1 MRARRRLDALLRRL
15 VRLALR
21 LFFREV
27 EVVGV
32 ERLPQGRPLILV
44 ANHVNGL
51 IDPLLVLGPLPVTPR
66 FLAKSTLWKNPLVR
80 PWLGLLGAIPVFRRQ
95 DEEADPAKNLES
107 FERCYELLAA
117 SGILVLFP
125 EGVSH
130 NEPQLQ
136 PLKTGAARI
145 ALEAERRNPGLGL
158 RIVPIGLLFDAK
170 QTFRSRALVQVGEPI
185 DPLEAAREGTG
196 EVEDRSLSGAEGT
209 RPIGSPETVRG
220 LTARIDEALREV
232 TLNYESW
239 EEARLL
245 GRVADLYRLRRPELP
260 TKGSLAEGVG
270 VRRAALATYRQLRAR
285 QPERVA
291 AAAAAVGRYDELLRA
306 FRLRDDQVGAS
317 YPPSPVVRF
326 VLTSLLRLLVLLPL
340 SAAGTVLNYP
350 VYRLLGFLVD
360 RATRDPDQKATY
372 KVLGALIFFPLSW
385 VGWALLA
392 RYALSPGLWR
402 TWVPWLVPVA
412 APVLGAVALV
422 FHDRRVRFQNEARA
436 FLLLK
441 TRKRLRQELLDRREE
456 VLRWVEELGGGEG
469 SGAGS

>member
-1 MRARRRLDALLRRL
+1 MRADLPADAFLRGL
-15 VRLALR
+15 VRLVLR

-27 EVVGV
+27 EVMGV

-80 PWLGLLGAIPVFRRQ
+80 PWLGLMGAIPVFRRQ
-95 DEEADPAKNLES
+95 DEEGDPAKNLES

-117 SGILVLFP
+117 GGVVALFP

-130 NEPQLQ
+130 NEPSLQ

-145 ALEAERRNPGLGL
+145 ALEAERRHPGLGL

-170 QTFRSRALVQVGEPI
+170 QTFRSRALVQVGEPVEV
-185 DPLEAAREGTG
+185 DPVGAEG
-196 EVEDRSLSGAEGT
+196 RSLSGAEGT
-209 RPIGSPETVRG
+209 APSASPEVVRA
-220 LTARIDEALREV
+220 LTARIDEGLREV
-232 TLNYESW
+232 TLNYETW

-245 GRVADLYRLRRPELP
+245 GRAADLYRLRHPELP
-260 TKGSLAEGVG
+260 ARGSLAEGVG
-270 VRRAALATYRQLRAR
+270 ARRAALATYRQLRAER
-285 QPERVA
+285 PERVA
-291 AAAAAVGRYDELLRA
+291 AAAVAVGRYDELLRA
-306 FRLRDDQVGAS
+306 FRLRDDQVGAA

-326 VLTSLLRLLVLLPL
+326 AITSLLRLLVLFPL
-340 SAAGTVLNYP
+340 ALAGTFLNYP
-350 VYRLLGFLVD
+350 VYRLLGFLVA
-360 RATRDPDQKATY
+360 RATRDLDQKATY
-372 KVLGALIFFPLSW
+372 KLLGALLFFPLSW
-385 VGWALLA
+385 VGWAFLA
-392 RYALSPGLWR
+392 RYVLPPGPWR
-402 TWVPWLVPVA
+402 SWTPWLLPVA
-412 APVLGAVALV
+412 APILGAIALV
-422 FHDRRVRFQNEARA
+422 FHDRRLRFQNEARA

-456 VLRWVEELGGGEG
+456 VLRWVEELGGGEEG